1 MVRSNA
7 IDTPINK
14 PISPQLIATDN
25 VLPLL
30 AKYQMLPQFWRQLA
44 IDAAIAEIVCTPTEI
59 EAARQQ
65 FCQQNR
71 ITLEA
76 GLENWLARHYMTSQ
90 HLDEMVTRSLRIE
103 KFKQTTWG
111 HKLSSYFL
119 KRKGQLDSVIYSLLR
134 TDDLG
139 IAQESYFRIQAGEQ
153 SFAELARDYSRG
165 AEAHIGGLVGPV
177 ELELLTPELAQRL
190 LASQPGQLLP
200 PFRYKEWHVLVRLE
214 QLLPAQLNE
223 SMRQRLLDELFN
235 DWLQQQVNRQ
245 LAA

>member
-1 MVRSNA
+1 MVRSNT
-7 IDTPINK
+7 IDTVASQPL
-14 PISPQLIATDN
+14 PPQLAATDN

-30 AKYQMLPQFWRQLA
+30 AKYQMLPQFWRQLV
-44 IDAAIAEIVCTPTEI
+44 IDEAIADIVCTPAEI

-71 ITLEA
+71 ITSEA
-76 GLENWLARHYMTSQ
+76 GLQNWLARHYMTSQ

-103 KFKQTTWG
+103 KFKRETWE

-139 IAQESYFRIQAGEQ
+139 IAQESYFRIQANEQ
-153 SFAELARDYSRG
+153 SFAELAQKYSQG
-165 AEAHIGGLVGPV
+165 PEAQIGGLVGPV
-177 ELELLTPELAQRL
+177 ELELLTPGLAQRL
-190 LASQPGQLLP
+190 IASQPGQLLP

-214 QLLPAQLNE
+214 QRLPAQLNE

-235 DWLQQQVNRQ
+235 DWLQQQVNQQ